1 MCFEDNEFLKEKKFV
16 RELYQAIQFQKV
28 LKIEDQ
34 PFETIN
40 PHEVIFHPY
49 LLKYYKN
56 RWFVFGYNSI
66 VEKYDLDL
74 GLD

>member
-16 RELYQAIQFQKV
+16 RVLYQAIQFQKV
-28 LKIEDQ
+28 LKIEYQ
-34 PFETIN
+34 PFETID

-56 RWFVFGYNSI
+56 
-66 VEKYDLDL
+66 
-74 GLD
+74 